1 LNTIRLVF
9 VWLVGISG
17 ALAQDAPVIVIGA
30 VISQSGAQAD
40 LGTEYA
46 RGIEVWRDAVNA
58 GGGLLGRR
66 VELRELDDGSFARR
80 NAELYAR
87 LIRDEKVDLLIG
99 PYGSA
104 ATLIAAGEAER
115 ARRVMVNGAG
125 PAAVVQGRGPR
136 YLFQSTIPYSAYGA
150 GVLEI
155 AAEAGFRR
163 LLILARDEPGAVEAA
178 EAALAAA
185 GKTFTVGAI
194 EVYRPGLTNF
204 ATQVAKARAAQ
215 AEAWIAFGDVREAAE
230 MVKTFRKLDYA
241 PPLFFV
247 SGASHPRLIALLGQD
262 AEGSLGAVDFD
273 PHFGAAARAFAKAFA
288 AKWNVQPGFPA
299 AQGYVAGTVLA
310 GGVRSAGTLNQD
322 KLRAALAELEVKT
335 LFGDYRVAPDSGVQ
349 TGAKPM
355 VTQILKG
362 RRQVVWPP
370 AAETA
375 KWFLPYPRWEERT
388 LYK

>member
-1 LNTIRLVF
+1 M
-9 VWLVGISG
+9 
-17 ALAQDAPVIVIGA
+17 IVVGA

-46 RGIEVWRDAVNA
+46 RGIEIWRDAVNA
-58 GGGLLGRR
+58 DGGLLGRR
-66 VELRELDDGSFARR
+66 VELRVLDDGSHARR
-80 NAELYAR
+80 NAELYGR
-87 LIRDEKVDLLIG
+87 LIREEKVDLLIG

-125 PAAVVQGRGPR
+125 PAAVVHGRGAR
-136 YLFQSTIPYSAYGA
+136 YLFQSAIPYSAYGN

-155 AAEAGFRR
+155 AAEAGFQR
-163 LLILARDEPGAVEAA
+163 LLILARDEPAALEAA
-178 EAALAAA
+178 EAARAAA
-185 GKTFTVGAI
+185 GKSFTVGEI
-194 EVYRPGLTNF
+194 EVFRPGLANF
-204 ATQVAKARAAQ
+204 ATQVAKARATQ

-262 AEGSLGAVDFD
+262 AEGTLGAVDFD
-273 PHFGAAARAFAKAFA
+273 PYLGAAARAFAKAFA
-288 AKWNVQPGFPA
+288 AKWNVQPGLPA

-322 KLRAALAELEVKT
+322 KLREALAELELNT
-335 LFGDYRVAPDSGVQ
+335 LFGEYRVAPDSGVQ
-349 TGAKPM
+349 TGARPM
-355 VTQILKG
+355 VMQILKG

-370 AAETA
+370 ADETA

>member
-1 LNTIRLVF
+1 M
-9 VWLVGISG
+9 SC
-17 ALAQDAPVIVIGA
+17 ALAQDAPVIVVGA
-30 VISQSGAQAD
+30 VISQTGAQAD
-40 LGTEYA
+40 LGTEYT

-58 GGGLLGRR
+58 HGGLLGRR
-66 VELRELDDGSFARR
+66 VELRVLDDGSFARR

-87 LIRDEKVDLLIG
+87 LIREEKVDLLIG

-104 ATLIAAGEAER
+104 ATLIAAGETER

-125 PAAVVQGRGPR
+125 PAAVVHGRGPR
-136 YLFQSTIPYSAYGA
+136 YLFQSAIPYSAYGA

-163 LLILARDEPGAVEAA
+163 LLILARDEPAAREAA
-178 EAALAAA
+178 EAAHAAA
-185 GKTFTVGAI
+185 GKTLTVGPI
-194 EVYRPGLTNF
+194 EVYRPGETDF
-204 ATQVAKARAAQ
+204 KVQVAKARAAQ

-247 SGASHPRLIALLGQD
+247 SGASHPRIFALLGQD

-273 PHFGAAARAFAKAFA
+273 PQIGAAARAFAATYA
-288 AKWNVQPGFPA
+288 AKWNVQPGLPA

-310 GGVRSAGTLNQD
+310 GGVRSAGTLNQE
-322 KLRAALAELEVKT
+322 KLREALAELELNTV
-335 LFGDYRVAPDSGVQ
+335 FGEYRVAPDSGVQ
-349 TGAKPM
+349 IGFKPM
-355 VTQILKG
+355 VVQILKG

>member
-1 LNTIRLVF
+1 MNTIRLVL
-9 VWLVGISG
+9 VWLVSLSA
-17 ALAQDAPVIVIGA
+17 ALAQDAPVLVIGA

-46 RGIEVWRDAVNA
+46 RGIEIWRDAVNA
-58 GGGLLGRR
+58 DGGLLGRR
-66 VELRELDDGSFARR
+66 VELRVLDDGSHARR

-87 LIRDEKVDLLIG
+87 LIREEKVDLLIG

-125 PAAVVQGRGPR
+125 PAAVVHGRGPR
-136 YLFQSTIPYSAYGA
+136 YLFQSAIPYSAYGT

-163 LLILARDEPGAVEAA
+163 LIILARDEPAALEAA
-178 EAALAAA
+178 EAARAAA
-185 GKTFTVGAI
+185 ANTFTVGAI
-194 EVYRPGLTNF
+194 EVFRPGYADFT
-204 ATQVAKARAAQ
+204 TQVARARAAQ
-215 AEAWIAFGDVREAAE
+215 AEAWVAFGDVREAAE

-247 SGASHPRLIALLGQD
+247 SGASHPRLLALLGQD

-273 PHFGAAARAFAKAFA
+273 PQIGAAARAFAKAFA
-288 AKWNVQPGFPA
+288 AKWSVQPGLPA

-310 GGVRSAGTLNQD
+310 GGVRSAGTLNQE
-322 KLRAALAELEVKT
+322 KLREALAELELKT
-335 LFGDYRVAPDSGVQ
+335 LFGEYRVAPDSGVQ

-355 VTQILKG
+355 VVQILKG

>member
-1 LNTIRLVF
+1 MLF
-9 VWLVGISG
+9 WLAGLSF
-17 ALAQDAPVIVIGA
+17 ALAQEPVVVVGA
-30 VISQSGAQAD
+30 VISQTGAHAELAQQ
-40 LGTEYA
+40 YA
-46 RGIEVWRDAVNA
+46 KGLEVWRDEVNA

-66 VELRELDDGSFARR
+66 VELRVLDDGSAALR
-80 NAELYAR
+80 AGPLYAR

-99 PYGSA
+99 PYGTA
-104 ATLIAAGEAER
+104 ATMVAAAEAER

-125 PAAVVQGRGPR
+125 PAAAPHTRAPR
-136 YLFQSTIPYSAYGA
+136 YLFQSAVPYAAYGTPA
-150 GVLEI
+150 LES
-155 AAEAGFRR
+155 AVEFGMRR
-163 LLILARDEPGAVEAA
+163 LFIVARDDPASREAA
-178 EAALAAA
+178 EALRNAAA
-185 GKTFTVGAI
+185 AQKLELSPI
-194 EVYRPGLTNF
+194 EVYRPGTLDY
-204 ATQVAKARAAQ
+204 AAQVARARAAQ

-262 AEGSLGAVDFD
+262 AEFTLGAADFD

-288 AKWNVQPGFPA
+288 AKWNVQPGLPA

-322 KLRAALAELEVKT
+322 KLREALAELEIST
-335 LFGDYRVAPDSGVQ
+335 LFGEYRVAPDSGVQ

>member
-1 LNTIRLVF
+1 M
-9 VWLVGISG
+9 
-17 ALAQDAPVIVIGA
+17 IGA
-30 VISQSGAQAD
+30 VISQTGAQAD
-40 LGTEYA
+40 LGAEYA

-58 GGGLLGRR
+58 DGGLLGRR
-66 VELRELDDGSFARR
+66 VELRVLDDGSHARR

-87 LIRDEKVDLLIG
+87 LIREEKVDLLIG

-136 YLFQSTIPYSAYGA
+136 YLFQSAIPYSAYGTGA
-150 GVLEI
+150 LEI

-163 LLILARDEPGAVEAA
+163 LLILARDEPGALEAA
-178 EAALAAA
+178 EAARAAA
-185 GKTFTVGAI
+185 AKTFTVGAI
-194 EVYRPGLTNF
+194 EVFRPGLADFT
-204 ATQVAKARAAQ
+204 TQVARARAAQ

-262 AEGSLGAVDFD
+262 AEGTLGAVDFD
-273 PHFGAAARAFAKAFA
+273 PRLGVAARAFAKVFA
-288 AKWNVQPGFPA
+288 AKWNVEPGLPA

-310 GGVRSAGTLNQD
+310 AGVRSAGTLNQE
-322 KLRAALAELEVKT
+322 KLREALAELEINT
-335 LFGDYRVAPDSGVQ
+335 LFGEYRVAPDSGLQ

-355 VTQILKG
+355 VVQILKG

>member
-1 LNTIRLVF
+1 
-9 VWLVGISG
+9 
-17 ALAQDAPVIVIGA
+17 LAQDAPVLVIGA
-30 VISQSGAQAD
+30 VISQTGAQAD

-58 GGGLLGRR
+58 DGGLLGRR
-66 VELRELDDGSFARR
+66 VELRVLDDGSFARR

-87 LIRDEKVDLLIG
+87 LIGEEKVDLLIG

-104 ATLIAAGEAER
+104 ATLIAAGEVER

-125 PAAVVQGRGPR
+125 PAAAVHSRGPR
-136 YLFQSTIPYSAYGA
+136 YLFQSAIPYSAYGA

-155 AAEAGFRR
+155 TAEAGFRR
-163 LLILARDEPGAVEAA
+163 LFILARDEPAALEAA
-178 EAALAAA
+178 EAAQAAA
-185 GKTFTVGAI
+185 AKSFTTGAI
-194 EVYRPGLTNF
+194 EVYRPGLADFT
-204 ATQVAKARAAQ
+204 AQVAKARAAQ

-230 MVKTFRKLDYA
+230 MVKAFRKLDYA

-262 AEGSLGAVDFD
+262 AEASLGAVDFD
-273 PHFGAAARAFAKAFA
+273 PLIGAASRAFAKAFA
-288 AKWNVQPGFPA
+288 AKWNSPPGLPA

-310 GGVRSAGTLNQD
+310 GAVRSAGTLNQD
-322 KLRAALAELEVKT
+322 KLREALAELEINT
-335 LFGDYRVAPDSGVQ
+335 LFGEYRVAADSGVQ
-349 TGAKPM
+349 TGARPM
-355 VTQILKG
+355 VVQILKG
-362 RRQVVWPP
+362 RREVVWPP

-375 KWFLPYPRWEERT
+375 KWFLPYPRWEERI